1 MEMVVNGVS
10 TRKVTHITEELCGE
24 SFSKSTVSALCA
36 ALESHGCGPFNERRL
51 EGRIYPFLIIDAMV
65 IKVRASGAR
74 DRPRWR

>member
-36 ALESHGCGPFNERRL
+36 ALESHGCGRSMN
-51 EGRIYPFLIIDAMV
+51 GGW
-65 IKVRASGAR
+65 RAESIR
-74 DRPRWR
+74 S